1 MLMTDFRKDV
11 HVMSGNTGS
20 GTEVGFQPR
29 LCRKDCIVEICFS
42 SLKEK

>member
-1 MLMTDFRKDV
+1 MTDVRKNV

-20 GTEVGFQPR
+20 ETEVRFQPR

-42 SLKEK
+42 NLKEK